1 MAQRHPTEKNHR
13 DDMDLIDQLTQLDTF
28 PDTLALRHRRDK
40 IVAASQGSY
49 DALFDP
55 TLPGLGLRTR
65 LQVAERVAALS
76 DSSALQ
82 QHYASRLDTPGL
94 TQDSAAI
101 SSAALVFAEKL
112 TRRPVD
118 GDRAAID
125 ALLAAGLDAP
135 AIITLAQ
142 LIAFVTF
149 QVRVIAGLDAL
160 KHSSAPAADAVTPP
174 ADTAPFVHPAHLPKP
189 GETLNIKGYTSAS
202 LDWKAWVPVL
212 QLDQA
217 TPEQLA
223 ILEASHPT
231 AKTSDYYLA
240 LIQQPRILQERSTV
254 FNAIMYAPGGMS
266 RAERELAS
274 TVVSRVNGCVYCASV
289 HAQRFEQ
296 LAKRNDVIAQV
307 FEDPDT
313 AGTNARE
320 RAIVQ
325 LALTLTRQPGH
336 LAASDLQALYAA
348 GLTAAEILDGIHSIA
363 IFAWAN
369 RLMLNLGEHV
379 WPVQPA

>member
-1 MAQRHPTEKNHR
+1 
-13 DDMDLIDQLTQLDTF
+13 MDLIDQLTQLEAY
-28 PDTLALRHRRDK
+28 PDTLALRHRREK

-55 TLPGLGLRTR
+55 ALPGLGLRTR

-76 DSSALQ
+76 GIASLQHHYAERLEESGLAEDSALIT
-82 QHYASRLDTPGL
+82 D
-94 TQDSAAI
+94 
-101 SSAALVFAEKL
+101 AALAFADKL

-118 GDRAAID
+118 GDQAAINT
-125 ALLAAGLDAP
+125 LLAAGLGAP

-160 KHSSAPAADAVTPP
+160 KHSSAPTSDLAAAAADSV
-174 ADTAPFVHPAHLPKP
+174 PFVHPAHLPKP
-189 GETLNIKGYTSAS
+189 GEPLEINGYTSAS

-223 ILEASHPT
+223 ILEASHPS

-240 LIQQPRILQERSTV
+240 LVQQPRILQERSTV

-313 AGTNARE
+313 AGTNSRE

-325 LALTLTRQPGH
+325 LALTLTRHPEQ
-336 LAASDLQALYAA
+336 LTADSLQALYAA

-379 WPVQPA
+379 WPATQGQG